1 MQKEVYSFN
10 EFDFGSKLIRDL
22 VNQKKE
28 VNSFV
33 SDFYQ
38 IENSEKAILSKT
50 FSTQQRSLLVSVLSE
65 QNKELNLSPISKS
78 NIDLIK
84 EENTFTVTTGHQ
96 LNLLTGPLYSIYKIA
111 QIISISNGLN
121 QKYPNQKFVPVF
133 WLASEDHDFEEI
145 NHIYLYGKKITWQN
159 QEQKE
164 VIAGKMK
171 LTQIESVLTEIEALH
186 QNEDLKE
193 KLKRLT
199 QFYRNSNT
207 LADATRKLINHL
219 FGEYGLVIID
229 GNDKRLKEN
238 FKSTLLKEVAEELT
252 FNAVTATNS
261 NLKKGGYHEQ
271 VFVRNCNLF
280 FIHEDGKRERIV
292 KENNQFSFQNKSHS
306 LTEIESLINANPEK
320 FSPNALLRPVYQ
332 ESVLPNL
339 VYVGGGGEI
348 SYWLQLKNLFQNLG
362 MNLPFLRVRDSFLI
376 LNRKQETE
384 LNELK
389 ISVNELQK
397 DIDSLTKALTLEK
410 SGEKL
415 DLTSDKLALIEI
427 KMNLLKKSDQ
437 VDKSLASMIEA
448 EFVKMSAAIE
458 KIESKLIKTEKGKDD
473 SVVLKISRL
482 QEKLF
487 PEKHLQE
494 RHDNFLPFYLS
505 SPDFI
510 STIISEMQFENEPKV
525 RIITR

>member
-1 MQKEVYSFN
+1 MQKEAYSFD

-22 VNQKKE
+22 VNQKNE

-38 IENSEKAILSKT
+38 VSTIEKIIQSKS
-50 FSTQQRSLLVSVLSE
+50 FSTQQRALLVSVLNE
-65 QNKELNLSPISKS
+65 QNKKLELSPISKL

-84 EENTFTVTTGHQ
+84 EENTFTITTGHQ
-96 LNLLTGPLYSIYKIA
+96 LNLLTGPLFSIYKIA

-145 NHIYLYGKKITWQN
+145 NHIHLFGKKIIWQN
-159 QEQKE
+159 PEQKD

-171 LTQIESVLTEIEALH
+171 LTQLEPILAEVEALY
-186 QNEDLKE
+186 QNEELKE
-193 KLKRLT
+193 KLKTLT
-199 QFYRNSNT
+199 QFYRNSTT
-207 LADATRKLINHL
+207 LAEATRKIINHL
-219 FGEYGLVIID
+219 FGEFGLVIID
-229 GNDKRLKEN
+229 GNEKLLKEK
-238 FKSTLLKEVAEELT
+238 FKPVLLKEVREEVT
-252 FNAVTATNS
+252 FNAVSATNGD
-261 NLKKGGYHEQ
+261 LKKSGYHEQ

-306 LTEIESLINANPEK
+306 LTEIESLINSFPEK

-332 ESVLPNL
+332 ELVLPNL

-362 MNLPFLRVRDSFLI
+362 MNLPLLRVRDSFLI
-376 LNRKQETE
+376 LNQKQETE

-389 ISVNELQK
+389 ITVTALQK
-397 DIDSLTKALTLEK
+397 HVDSLAKALTLEK

-415 DLTSDKLALIEI
+415 DLTADKLALIEI
-427 KMNLLKKSDQ
+427 KKNLLKKSDE

-448 EFVKMSAAIE
+448 EFVKMTSAIE
-458 KIESKLIKTEKGKDD
+458 KIESKLIKSEKGKDD
-473 SVVLKISRL
+473 SVVSKISKL

-494 RHDNFLPFYLS
+494 RHDNFLPFYLN
-505 SPDFI
+505 SPNFI
-510 STIISEMQFENEPKV
+510 STIISEMKFENEPKV
-525 RIITR
+525 RILIR